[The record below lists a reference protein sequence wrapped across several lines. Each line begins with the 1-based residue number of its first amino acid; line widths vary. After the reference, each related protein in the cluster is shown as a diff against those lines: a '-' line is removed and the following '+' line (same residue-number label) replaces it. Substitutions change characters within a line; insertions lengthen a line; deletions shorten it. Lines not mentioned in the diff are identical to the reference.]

1 MNGIERSLYQTPMKF
16 LPVIAAAAICLTVH
30 AAQPAAS
37 PSPSP
42 ADAPKPP
49 EGEAP
54 KLSVTEHSITV
65 NGQVLK
71 YKATA
76 GYLVLSEENKDAKPD
91 DSTHPGGS
99 PEPEAGKPKARIFFI
114 AYTREDA
121 GDTGARPITFA
132 FNGGPG
138 AASVWLHLGELGPR
152 RVKLDQLAPNPG
164 PPYALVDNEQTW
176 LTDTDLVFIDPVSTG
191 FSRPAPGATAG
202 EFHGYE
208 QDLKS
213 VGEFI
218 RLYIT
223 QNNRWLSPKFIVG
236 ESYGGTRAAGLCDFL
251 QNEEGIYLDGVI
263 IVSGLM
269 NWQNIDFTPGND
281 IAFCLGL
288 PAFADTAW
296 YYKKDAPEYQ
306 QGGADKVHQEAEEFA
321 MNDYLLAL
329 EKGDQLAE
337 ADRQQIADRLSKLI
351 GLPVDYIQR
360 HHLRVSDDDFRTEL
374 LKSDGRA
381 PGRYDSRYSG
391 IVYDPDGDIGD
402 ASFVAIRGAFTAT
415 INSYLRTE
423 LKFESDLP
431 YHLLADVQPW
441 SFNADNKYLNVSET
455 LGKAMSENP
464 RLKVWVTCG
473 YYDLAVPYFSTQYT
487 LDHMHLEPAI
497 RQNLTVSKYDSGHM
511 IYTDQTAIKAM
522 RADFAAFLRTA
533 TQGR

>member
-1 MNGIERSLYQTPMKF
+1 MKI
-16 LPVIAAAAICLTVH
+16 LPILAAASFCLSVH
-30 AAQPAAS
+30 AADPAAS
-37 PSPSP
+37 PSPAESKPEPQKP
-42 ADAPKPP
+42 ADSDPARV
-49 EGEAP
+49 
-54 KLSVTEHSITV
+54 SVTEHSITI

-76 GYLVLSEENKDAKPD
+76 GYLTLSEEKQDGKPEDARP
-91 DSTHPGGS
+91 SGS

-114 AYTREDA
+114 AYTKDGDA
-121 GDTGARPITFA
+121 GARPLTFA

-164 PPYALVDNEQTW
+164 PPYSLVDNDQTW

-191 FSRPAPGATAG
+191 YSRPAPGVTAG

-208 QDLKS
+208 PDIKS
-213 VGEFI
+213 IGEFI

-223 QNNRWLSPKFIVG
+223 QNNRWLSPKFIIG
-236 ESYGGTRAAGLCDFL
+236 ESYGGTRAAGLCDLL
-251 QNEEGIYLDGVI
+251 QNEENIYLDGVI

-269 NWQNIDFTPGND
+269 NWQNVDFSPGND
-281 IAFCLGL
+281 IAFCLGV

-296 YYKKDAPEYQ
+296 YYKKDAPAYQ
-306 QGGADKVHQEAEEFA
+306 QGDVSKARQEAEDFA
-321 MNDYLLAL
+321 MKDYLLAL
-329 EKGDQLAE
+329 GKGDQLSD
-337 ADRQQIADRLSKLI
+337 ADRQQIAGRLSQLI
-351 GLPVDYIQR
+351 GLPVDYILR
-360 HHLRVSDDDFRTEL
+360 HHLRVSDEDFRHEL
-374 LKSDGRA
+374 LKSAGQA
-381 PGRYDSRYSG
+381 PGRFDSRYSG

-402 ASFVAIRGAFTAT
+402 PSFVAVRGAFEAT

-431 YHLLADVQPW
+431 YQILADVQPW
-441 SFNADNKYLNVSET
+441 SLDSEGKYLDVSET

-473 YYDLAVPYFSTQYT
+473 YYDLAISYFSTQYT

-497 RQNLTVSKYDSGHM
+497 RQNLTLTKYDSGHM
-511 IYTDQTAIKAM
+511 IYTDQMALKAM
-522 RADFAAFLRTA
+522 RDDFSGFLKAAM
-533 TQGR
+533 QGR

>member
-1 MNGIERSLYQTPMKF
+1 MRGFLQHPMKL
-16 LPVIAAAAICLTVH
+16 LPILAAAAVCLTLH
-30 AAQPAAS
+30 AEPAAS
-37 PSPSP
+37 PSPAETKP
-42 ADAPKPP
+42 ATQKPP
-49 EGEAP
+49 AP
-54 KLSVTEHSITV
+54 EPPRLSVTEHSITV

-76 GYLVLSEENKDAKPD
+76 GYLTLSDERDGKDEKEGKPD
-91 DSTHPGGS
+91 AASS

-121 GDTGARPITFA
+121 PAGERPVTFA

-152 RVKLDQLAPNPG
+152 RVKLDELAPNSG
-164 PPYALVDNEQTW
+164 PPYALVDNDQTW

-191 FSRPAPGATAG
+191 YSRPAPGAAAG

-208 QDLKS
+208 EDVKS

-251 QNEEGIYLDGVI
+251 QNEESIYLDGVI

-269 NWQNIDFTPGND
+269 NWQNIDFSPGND

-296 YYKKDAPEYQ
+296 YYKMDAPEYQ
-306 QGGADKVHQEAEEFA
+306 QRDISLVRQEAEEFA
-321 MNDYLLAL
+321 MKDYLLAL
-329 EKGDQLAE
+329 GKGDQLAE
-337 ADRQQIADRLSKLI
+337 ADRQEIAGRLSKLI
-351 GLPVDYIQR
+351 GLPVDYILR
-360 HHLRVSDDDFRTEL
+360 HHLRVSDGDFRQEL
-374 LKSDGRA
+374 LKGDGRA
-381 PGRYDSRYSG
+381 PGRFDARYSG
-391 IVYDPDGDIGD
+391 IVYDEDGDIGD
-402 ASFVAIRGAFTAT
+402 PSFVAVRGAFAAT
-415 INSYLRTE
+415 VNAYLRTE

-431 YHLLADVQPW
+431 YHILADVEPW
-441 SFNADNKYLNVSET
+441 SFNAENKYLDVSGA

-464 RLKVWVTCG
+464 RLKVWVMCG
-473 YYDLAVPYFSTQYT
+473 YYDLAISYFSTQYT

-497 RQNLTVSKYDSGHM
+497 RRNLTFTKYDSGHM
-511 IYTDQTAIKAM
+511 IYTDQTALKAM
-522 RADFAAFLRTA
+522 REDFGGFLRAA

>member
-1 MNGIERSLYQTPMKF
+1 MQNPMTA
-16 LPVIAAAAICLTVH
+16 PTRP
-30 AAQPAAS
+30 PAR
-37 PSPSP
+37 
-42 ADAPKPP
+42 
-49 EGEAP
+49 
-54 KLSVTEHSITV
+54 
-65 NGQVLK
+65 Q
-71 YKATA
+71 
-76 GYLVLSEENKDAKPD
+76 
-91 DSTHPGGS
+91 
-99 PEPEAGKPKARIFFI
+99 PEAGKPKARIFFI

-121 GDTGARPITFA
+121 NTAARPITFA

-208 QDLKS
+208 EDVKS
-213 VGEFI
+213 IGEFI

-223 QNNRWLSPKFIVG
+223 QNDRWLSPKLIVG
-236 ESYGGTRAAGLCDFL
+236 ESYGGTRAAGLCDYL
-251 QNEEGIYLDGVI
+251 QNEESIYLDGVI

-269 NWQNIDFTPGND
+269 NWQNIDFSPGND

-296 YYKKDAPEYQ
+296 FYKKDAPEYQ
-306 QGGADKVHQEAEEFA
+306 QHPVTVARQEAEEFA
-321 MNDYLLAL
+321 MKDYLLAL
-329 EKGDQLAE
+329 GKGDQLAD
-337 ADRQQIADRLSKLI
+337 ADRQRIADRLSKLI
-351 GLPVDYIQR
+351 GLPVDYILR
-360 HHLRVSDDDFRTEL
+360 HRLRVSDGGFRQEL
-374 LKSDGRA
+374 LKADGRA
-381 PGRYDSRYSG
+381 PGRFDSRYSG

-402 ASFVAIRGAFTAT
+402 PSFVAIRGGFAAT

-431 YHLLADVQPW
+431 YHILADVQPW
-441 SFNADNKYLNVSET
+441 HFNRENRYLDVSEG
-455 LGKAMSENP
+455 LGRAMSENP

-473 YYDLAVPYFSTQYT
+473 YYDLAISYFSTQYT
-487 LDHMHLEPAI
+487 LDHMRLEPAI
-497 RQNLTVSKYDSGHM
+497 RQNLTVTKYDSGHM
-511 IYTDQTAIKAM
+511 IYTDQVALKAM
-522 RADFAAFLRTA
+522 REDFGAFLRSA

>member
-1 MNGIERSLYQTPMKF
+1 MKL
-16 LPVIAAAAICLTVH
+16 LPVVAAAAAAAVCLSLH

-37 PSPSP
+37 PSP
-42 ADAPKPP
+42 ADANQSAPKPP
-49 EGEAP
+49 EGGQP
-54 KLSVTEHSITV
+54 GVSVTEHTITV

-76 GYLVLSEENKDAKPD
+76 GYLTLSEEKQDKDAKPD
-91 DSTHPGGS
+91 DGSHPGG
-99 PEPEAGKPKARIFFI
+99 PGPDPGKPKAKIFFI

-121 GDTGARPITFA
+121 DRGARPITFA

-152 RVKLDQLAPNPG
+152 RVKLDELAPNPG
-164 PPYALVDNEQTW
+164 PPYSLVDNEQTW

-202 EFHGYE
+202 EFHDYE
-208 QDLKS
+208 EDIKS
-213 VGEFI
+213 IGEFI

-223 QNNRWLSPKFIVG
+223 QNNRWLSPKLIIG
-236 ESYGGTRAAGLCDFL
+236 ESYGGTRAAGLCDYL
-251 QNEEGIYLDGVI
+251 QNEDGIYLDGVI

-296 YYKKDAPEYQ
+296 FYKKDAPEYQ
-306 QGGADKVHQEAEEFA
+306 QADVSKARQDAEDFA
-321 MNDYLLAL
+321 MKDYLLAL
-329 EKGDQLAE
+329 GKGDQLAE
-337 ADRQQIADRLSKLI
+337 ADRQQIATHLSKLLGI
-351 GLPVDYIQR
+351 PVDYILS

-374 LKSDGRA
+374 LKPEGRA
-381 PGRYDSRYSG
+381 PGRFDSRYSG

-402 ASFVAIRGAFTAT
+402 PSFVAIRGAFTAT

-431 YHLLADVQPW
+431 YNLLADVEPW
-441 SFNADNKYLNVSET
+441 HFNAENKYLDVSHA
-455 LGKAMSENP
+455 LGRAMSDNP

-473 YYDLAVPYFSTQYT
+473 YYDLAISYFSTQYT
-487 LDHMHLEPAI
+487 LDHMRLVPAI
-497 RQNLTVSKYDSGHM
+497 RQNLTISKYASGHM

-522 RADFAAFLRTA
+522 RQDFSAFLRSA
-533 TQGR
+533 TEGR